1 MREAQLASV
10 MSNAEADRAALELSR
25 SEKRRELQSL
35 ELSLHTRNEQLM
47 AMVRELC
54 TLAADENKGVVNHEV
69 RGRLFRRSVGIF
81 ESVLKADGVGG
92 VGPLGGAAAERG
104 DGRKKELSGG
114 GGAKLGRRGAN
125 GVKKKNKKMA

>member
-1 MREAQLASV
+1 VREAQLASV

-69 RGRLFRRSVGIF
+69 RGRLFRRS
-81 ESVLKADGVGG
+81 
-92 VGPLGGAAAERG
+92 
-104 DGRKKELSGG
+104 
-114 GGAKLGRRGAN
+114 
-125 GVKKKNKKMA
+125 